1 MLAGNGVYEKQLR
14 AANQAALLK
23 GEIGLSRL
31 KHSDPLNV
39 MQTVFLSGQLHDRIR
54 RLQGRKHGAHQRL
67 IGDDL
72 SGPGR
77 DNWLEMIAE
86 HLIFDQSVQVQTG
99 LRGVGF
105 LIVAA
110 KVKFTECTFAG
121 MLDLIHGKVCI
132 FF

>member
-1 MLAGNGVYEKQLR
+1 MLAGNGVYEKQLS

-23 GEIGLSRL
+23 GEIGLGRF

-67 IGDDL
+67 VGDDL
-72 SGPGR
+72 SGSGR
-77 DNWLEMIAE
+77 GNWLEMIAE

-110 KVKFTECTFAG
+110 KIKFTKCAFA
-121 MLDLIHGKVCI
+121 
-132 FF
+132 